1 MSPQRDVPARMGID
15 VNIDINKP
23 RAEPAIA
30 SHESDDAEFSW
41 TKPLK
46 TPVAT
51 RDRRNGKAI
60 PQYITTPTEDEY
72 SDCDD
77 YHQYLRSEA
86 EKRQAVKKVDVE
98 PTTTTTPKKK
108 KKGKAK
114 ASVKPSPQAPASKS
128 RNGRVGPRHAT
139 APIADE
145 YEDFDDYHEYLRV
158 THTKPKATPGSANSQ
173 YIPPPKINVDLV
185 KPGRIHRSTL
195 PPKMIMT
202 SPPKLPSERTYDEFD
217 QQTLCGIGVDSEVS
231 IYNVNDDHTRL
242 IPNPSTPMLPA
253 GQLSAS
259 TGLVRDYDH
268 TNREQPQIPQLENI
282 NPSLTMTQKAKLESG
297 WQPAHKLLSR
307 SPSYPGKV
315 YRPQPRSGPRPQ
327 GRTFQ
332 KLKLNSQLRTFQHM
346 RLLHGSRNGSRTLG
360 PSSWSSPYVP
370 LLDRPSALVSER
382 PIHRALRRAEENNSV
397 HGGTSMVHLAAEYM
411 KAELFPSD
419 RETENDS
426 LYSKSSG
433 GPHSHTECEAETE
446 SLRPVISKGRC
457 RGQQA
462 LKCKCR
468 KAVAVVKRATVGGKV
483 RLRKLLR
490 T

>member
-1 MSPQRDVPARMGID
+1 MNSQRPIPAPIGID
-15 VNIDINKP
+15 VNIDINMP
-23 RAEPAIA
+23 RVEPAIA
-30 SHESDDAEFSW
+30 SHEGDDAEVSW
-41 TKPLK
+41 TKPPK

-98 PTTTTTPKKK
+98 PTTTPKKK

-114 ASVKPSPQAPASKS
+114 APMKPSAQASASHA
-128 RNGRVGPRHAT
+128 RDGRVVPRHAT

-158 THTKPKATPGSANSQ
+158 TLAKPKTTPGPADSQ

-185 KPGRIHRSTL
+185 KPGRIHRPTL
-195 PPKMIMT
+195 PPNRVMT
-202 SPPKLPSERTYDEFD
+202 SPPKLPSERTYDDEFD
-217 QQTLCGIGVDSEVS
+217 QQTIYGIGIDSEVPTHD
-231 IYNVNDDHTRL
+231 VNDGHTRL
-242 IPNPSTPMLPA
+242 VPNPSASMFSV
-253 GQLSAS
+253 GQLAAS
-259 TGLVRDYDH
+259 PGWVRDYDH
-268 TNREQPQIPQLENI
+268 TSREQPQVSQAENI

-315 YRPQPRSGPRPQ
+315 YRPQPHSGPRPQ

-332 KLKLNSQLRTFQHM
+332 KLKSNSQLRTFQHM
-346 RLLHGSRNGSRTLG
+346 RLLHERRNGSRTLG

-370 LLDRPSALVSER
+370 LIDRPSDLVSER
-382 PIHRALRRAEENNSV
+382 PIHRALRRGEENKSV
-397 HGGTSMVHLAAEYM
+397 HGDASMVHLAAEYT

-433 GPHSHTECEAETE
+433 DAHSHTECEAETE

-457 RGQQA
+457 RGQRA

-468 KAVAVVKRATVGGKV
+468 KAVAVVKRAAVGSKV
-483 RLRKLLR
+483 KLKKLLK